1 MSGIWRLQIRDE
13 FSAAHAL
20 RHYQGKCEN
29 MHGHNFTV
37 EICVQGA
44 RLEPDTEMLIGFKEL
59 KNILKNI
66 LRDLDH
72 RILNET
78 SPFDKINPTSENL
91 ARYIFRDFAKALVQN
106 SPARIVSSTVWEKP
120 GQCAT
125 YMEE

>member
-1 MSGIWRLQIRDE
+1 MNGIWRLQIRDE

-44 RLEPDTEMLIGFKEL
+44 RLEPDTEMLI
-59 KNILKNI
+59 
-66 LRDLDH
+66 DLDH

-91 ARYIFRDFAKALVQN
+91 ARYIFRAFAKALVQD

>member
-1 MSGIWRLQIRDE
+1 MSGIWRLQISDE

-37 EICVQGA
+37 EICVQGT
-44 RLEPDTEMLIGFKEL
+44 RLEQDTEMLIDFKEL
-59 KNILKNI
+59 KTILKNI

-72 RILNET
+72 RILNDA
-78 SPFDKINPTSENL
+78 SPFDKINPTSENM
-91 ARYIFRDFAKALVQN
+91 AHYIFRAFAKKLGRDA
-106 SPARIVSSTVWEKP
+106 PAQIVSSTVCEKP
-120 GQCAT
+120 GQCAS